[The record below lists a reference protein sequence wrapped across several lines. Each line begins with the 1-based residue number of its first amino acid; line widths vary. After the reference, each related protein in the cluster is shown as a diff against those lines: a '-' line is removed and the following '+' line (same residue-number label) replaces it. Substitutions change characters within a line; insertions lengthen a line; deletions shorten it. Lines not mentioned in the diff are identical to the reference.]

1 MCRAAALALRRRAE
15 GVTASVDG
23 FSASSPER
31 QLMALRR
38 RARAERPRDGQWP
51 KSRPPLSAHEQE
63 IYEDFVRYWHEVL
76 PRRYSRIEQFNH
88 RYPRRAWPS
97 TPERLDTL
105 EIGAGLGEHL
115 EYEDLDRQ
123 RYTCVEL
130 RPELS
135 ARIEQR
141 FPNVRVVTAD
151 CQERLPFE
159 DESFDRIIAVHVLEH
174 LPDLPSAVDEFRR
187 LLRPNGRL
195 GIVIPC
201 DPGVAYEIA
210 RRVSAQR
217 IFERRYGEPYAPFI
231 RREHLNRPAEVT
243 DLLERRFTLL
253 ERRYFPLRVPATS
266 LNLCLGIVAAPTP
279 TSSTETIRTKGRS
292 QAT

>member
-1 MCRAAALALRRRAE
+1 
-15 GVTASVDG
+15 
-23 FSASSPER
+23 
-31 QLMALRR
+31 MAVRR
-38 RARAERPRDGQWP
+38 RARPDDPVDTRWP
-51 KSRPPLSAHEQE
+51 KVPAPLTARQRE

-97 TPERLDTL
+97 VSGRLDTL

-115 EYEDLDRQ
+115 EYEDLERQ
-123 RYTCVEL
+123 HYTCIEL
-130 RPELS
+130 RPEMS

-151 CQERLPFE
+151 CQERLPF
-159 DESFDRIIAVHVLEH
+159 DDDSFDRIIAVHVLEH
-174 LPDLPSAVDEFRR
+174 LPNLPAALDELRR
-187 LLRPNGRL
+187 LLRPEGRL

-217 IFERRYGEPYAPFI
+217 IFERRYGEPYRPFI
-231 RREHLNRPAEVT
+231 RREHLNSPAEVVG
-243 DLLERRFTLL
+243 LLQDRFTML
-253 ERRYFPLRVPATS
+253 ERRYYPLRLPATS
-266 LNLCLGIVAAPTP
+266 VNLCLGIVAVPAPSP
-279 TSSTETIRTKGRS
+279 AGG
-292 QAT
+292 QAS